1 MNDDSQN
8 QNYTTLEKPKSTLTL
23 DKITNESSLSK
34 YPKLNFLNSSICL
47 FIDGIEINLFIF
59 LLIPLKDYFQFSNT
73 YEEFCASIIFFGF
86 AIGSF
91 ITGYIT
97 KIYGRTLTLKIIS
110 ISIVFFH
117 LLFIIFFNKV
127 IFFIIRF
134 FMGISLGLYVV
145 IFLNL
150 FGEYRPITT
159 RGFHL
164 ILLWAMYQFACL
176 IQILIGL
183 IVMPNYEKNRLR
195 GLISIY
201 LIFPIIGSVIH
212 YFTLFDSPR
221 NLIVNGEKDL
231 AFYILKDMNKNIEL
245 SDDDKLK
252 IENEV
257 NVISSNKNIRNHI
270 YDLFNKDLS
279 QTTILLFL
287 TFFILSGAYYGMNVL
302 TSITQKKLNGNKNEK
317 NHNVIISQLTFTL
330 ITLIICISSAFIIEL
345 KFIGRKGLMVICFI
359 LAAIVSIPSV
369 YIKGGYG
376 ILIGIYISATFISAN
391 TLITYVVEIY
401 PTKLRDLSTG
411 FQFMCYRIFCGFA
424 QIWMLALFHI
434 NFRLPYFI
442 YCFLCIFGGLLIYIL
457 PYETKDRP
465 LDSKYHNTETDNLNI
480 SQNDNLFK
488 QN

>member
-1 MNDDSQN
+1 MNEDSQN

-34 YPKLNFLNSSICL
+34 YPLLNFLNSSICL

-59 LLIPLKDYFQFSNT
+59 LLIPLKDYFQFSNI

-97 KIYGRTLTLKIIS
+97 KIYGRIITLKIIS
-110 ISIVFFH
+110 ISIFFFH
-117 LLFIIFFNKV
+117 LLIIIFFNKV
-127 IFFIIRF
+127 IFFIVRF

-183 IVMPNYEKNRLR
+183 LVMPNYEKNRLR
-195 GLISIY
+195 VLILIY
-201 LIFPIIGSVIH
+201 LIFPIIGCVIH

-221 NLIVNGEKDL
+221 NLIVNGEKDF
-231 AFYILKDMNKNIEL
+231 AFNILKDMNKNIEL
-245 SDDDKLK
+245 SNEEKLK

-257 NVISSNKNIRNHI
+257 NVTSSNKNIKNHI

-287 TFFILSGAYYGMNVL
+287 TFFIMSGAYYGMNVL

-330 ITLIICISSAFIIEL
+330 ITLIISFGAAFIIEL
-345 KFIGRKGLMVICFI
+345 KFIGRKGLMVICFM
-359 LAAIVSIPSV
+359 LAAIISIPSV
-369 YIKGGYG
+369 YIKNCYG
-376 ILIGIYISATFISAN
+376 ILIGIYISATFICAN

-411 FQFMCYRIFCGFA
+411 FQFMSYRIFCGFA